1 MDDLLLL
8 PIALTLAGSVGLLT
22 FLAYQRLAARTR
34 AVASGTGAR
43 QPNSAQISGSSLLQ
57 QKRSFPLANL
67 LPLSQVSEERMGR
80 EMARAGWRLR
90 VNEYLTIRLA
100 SALGGGLAGIFLLIR
115 METDSGLARIG
126 LFFLAMLLFLVGW
139 MIPRMLLSRARK
151 KRLDRI
157 EKQLPDALLAMAK
170 SLQVGTGFLQALS
183 NAANEVPAPLG
194 TELQRT
200 VRDLQLG
207 ADAEEVFTAMAERIG
222 SPDVEILVTAII
234 IQRTTG
240 GNLSEILLNVCH
252 TIRERAE
259 LREEVM
265 TLTATERLTSNIMAV
280 MPILVAVGFILTR
293 PELGKLLFTHPLGR
307 VAVVAAIILE
317 VIGVIVIRKMA
328 NIKI

>member
-1 MDDLLLL
+1 MDLIVL

-22 FLAYQRLAARTR
+22 FLAYQRLGARTPV
-34 AVASGTGAR
+34 VASRTGAG
-43 QPNSAQISGSSLLQ
+43 QSDTAQISDSPLLQ

-67 LPLSQVSEERMGR
+67 LPLSQVSEERMGGQL
-80 EMARAGWRLR
+80 ARAGWRLR

-100 SALGGGLAGIFLLIR
+100 SALGGGLVGIIWFLR
-115 METDSGLARIG
+115 MQPESVLEKIG

-139 MIPRMLLSRARK
+139 MIPRFLLARARK

-157 EKQLPDALLAMAK
+157 EIQLPDALLAMAK

-200 VRDLQLG
+200 IRDLQLG

-222 SPDVEILVTAII
+222 SPDVDILVTAII

-265 TLTATERLTSNIMAV
+265 TLTATERLTSNMMAV
-280 MPILVAVGFILTR
+280 MPILVGVGFIIMH
-293 PELGKLLFTHPLGR
+293 PELGKLLYTHPLGR
-307 VAVVAAIILE
+307 VAVVAAVILE
-317 VIGVIVIRKMA
+317 IVGIVIIRKMA